1 MKKTWKG
8 FILAL
13 SLILMFFSPLKG
25 AAHAFNREGGQFT
38 SVSGVIPEAAYRNY
52 KILLK
57 EKYLPLLG
65 KLMTVFLADRDK
77 AYKIESL
84 PGEGVFAIESR
95 RTIQPG
101 SRIYIKAIDE
111 GRFHF
116 TGELLLRKIVKF
128 TCFVE
133 VEISYKS
140 NGTEVGYQADLFY
153 SAPVVIEGV
162 SNFITEITGWDF
174 VGKKIM
180 EVIENMHFV
189 LDQAACLDAEG
200 WQEILNDRERL
211 ENLFFPV
218 SFTAE
223 EQELIQDLIQ
233 KEKGD

>member
-1 MKKTWKG
+1 M
-8 FILAL
+8 
-13 SLILMFFSPLKG
+13 
-25 AAHAFNREGGQFT
+25 
-38 SVSGVIPEAAYRNY
+38 
-52 KILLK
+52 
-57 EKYLPLLG
+57 
-65 KLMTVFLADRDK
+65 
-77 AYKIESL
+77 
-84 PGEGVFAIESR
+84 
-95 RTIQPG
+95 
-101 SRIYIKAIDE
+101 
-111 GRFHF
+111 
-116 TGELLLRKIVKF
+116 
-128 TCFVE
+128 
-133 VEISYKS
+133 
-140 NGTEVGYQADLFY
+140 GYQADLVY

-180 EVIENMHFV
+180 ELIENMHFV